1 MIYTKTQLYEKIQ
14 YNLEQMTD
22 DEVYSMY
29 CNTNHILKTPRSDII
44 LSNKI
49 SILLTPLISFINANT
64 LEFEERYLSELSSLH
79 KQNIKK
85 YISLYG
91 YQIINTIFNIEKYKR
106 ERILKLYLLQ
116 KKVSLNINIELK
128 LKGNNIIIEFEKVKP
143 SNYIL
148 EELKHDKIQLINL
161 LKQSNNLYSFEK
173 FYKLF
178 ITINHK
184 YNLNIELLKLQEYDM
199 NNLNEIITEFIEIIN
214 NIEEINDVFT
224 FYEIEAI
231 KNIIEVDN
239 EMWKFNDLFKITN
252 QVKDIKLTDE
262 EMYIIDFS
270 LEKIKN

>member
-173 FYKLF
+173 FYKLL